1 MTVVERIDNLSDWL
15 SPIVVKEVRQMVRGR
30 EFNYSFGLSLLTGM
44 IVAFMGGMEA
54 LAGSIGAGAGIFT
67 ALLTCLAVIG
77 VAVVPLSTLNAL
89 RVERSE
95 RTLDLVTVT
104 ALSPRKIVIGK
115 LLTQAVKLLTLFA
128 GLAPFMAMSFLLGGI
143 DLITILMSLAGLF
156 LWSLWACS
164 TALMLSSLT
173 KSRALSIAVSGFA
186 ALAFFVIAGLGRSLY
201 YSFTMYSG
209 SALVGFPIGL
219 SMGIGWRF
227 AAMVAI
233 CLTTMVNLLLI
244 AENRLSPPT
253 VDRVTA
259 LRIGFLAQFL
269 LIVVLVVVSMPAP
282 VGTVRFGSTLVSVL
296 GVFAGLQLAAVAFF
310 TVSENLGSPRSIRSL
325 AAKSQWE
332 WTMVLFRPG
341 GGRGAAYVLVQ
352 MILLFGAG
360 KYLAATDSDFNWLI
374 AICGYICFFTGVP
387 AVIAQ
392 RWSPQF
398 FQPPYT
404 RVAVVL
410 LFSTMSLLAEIMH
423 YVETGGTPGVS
434 VSHVLSP
441 FRALANWNIVEN
453 NHWDLYAFTLGFVG
467 LLSYLGL
474 IHLAKKNAH
483 DALKH

>member
-15 SPIVVKEVRQMVRGR
+15 SPMVVKEVRQMVRGR

-67 ALLTCLAVIG
+67 ALITCLAVIG
-77 VAVVPLSTLNAL
+77 IAVVPLGTLNTL

-95 RTLDLVTVT
+95 RTLDLITVT

-128 GLAPFMAMSFLLGGI
+128 GLAPFLAMSFLLGGI
-143 DLITILMSLAGLF
+143 DFITILLSLASLF

-164 TALMLSSLT
+164 AALVLSSLT

-186 ALAFFVIAGLGRSLY
+186 ALIFFLIAGMGRSLY
-201 YSFTMYSG
+201 YMSMSSG
-209 SALVGFPIGL
+209 SAIVGLPIGFT
-219 SMGIGWRF
+219 GINVGWRF
-227 AAMVAI
+227 AGMVAI
-233 CLTTMVNLLLI
+233 CLTTMVNLVLI

-259 LRIGFLAQFL
+259 LRIGFLVQFL
-269 LIVVLVVVSMPAP
+269 LIVGLVIASAPPRGAAGVGSDVVA
-282 VGTVRFGSTLVSVL
+282 VF

-310 TVSENLGSPRSIRSL
+310 TVSEDLGLPRRIRSL

-341 GGRGAAYVLVQ
+341 GGRGAAYMVVQ
-352 MILLFGAG
+352 MILLLGGA
-360 KYLAATDSDFNWLI
+360 KYLAIKDSNFNWLI

-404 RVAVVL
+404 RVAML
-410 LFSTMSLLAEIMH
+410 LFFSTVSLLAEIMH
-423 YVETGGTPGVS
+423 FVGTGGAPGIS
-434 VSHVLSP
+434 ISHVLSP
-441 FRALANWNIVEN
+441 FRALANWNMVEN
-453 NHWDLYAFTLGFVG
+453 NHWDSYAFALGFVG

-474 IHLAKKNAH
+474 IHLAKKNGH